1 MRTLKIFPA
10 DNVEVMLDG
19 ERAGHKIASRDIRDG
34 EKVIKYGHPIGFA
47 TRDIKKGEWVH
58 THNLRSGL
66 GGPLGYEYRPE
77 LSDTARVAPLSFMG
91 YPRREGRAG
100 IRNEI
105 WIIPTVGC
113 IGASARAVE
122 RRFARLA
129 RENIDGVYAF
139 PHPYGCSQLG
149 VDAEHTLDALVGLIR
164 HPNAGGVLVMGLG
177 CENTQIDRIK
187 ERLGSWDEQRVKFMI
202 CQQER
207 DEVESACELVEQLI
221 GYASG
226 ISRTELPA
234 SELVIGLKCGGSDG
248 FSGITANP
256 LLGRFSDRL
265 AAMGGTVLLSEVPEM
280 FGAETILMSRCRT
293 RELFEQTVGMI
304 NRTKLGFIEN
314 GCEVYENPS
323 PGNRAGGITTLE
335 EKSLGCIL
343 KGGTSPVEGVLR
355 YGEQAVAA
363 GLNLLEAP
371 GNDLVS
377 SNAEVISGAQLVLF
391 TTGRGTPFGT
401 PAPVVKVATNSA
413 LAENKPGWIDFDA
426 GRLLGGTDMEV
437 LCDELFRYVLDVAS
451 GRAATRSERSFV
463 RDFCIYKTG
472 VTL

>member
-1 MRTLKIFPA
+1 MKTLRIAPG

-19 ERAGHKIASRDIRDG
+19 ERAGHKIAARDIG
-34 EKVIKYGHPIGFA
+34 EGGTVIKYGHPIGVA
-47 TRDIKKGEWVH
+47 ACDISAGEWIH

-66 GGPLGYEYRPE
+66 HGLLEYEYAPDFCELPRIRPQF
-77 LSDTARVAPLSFMG
+77 FMG

-113 IGASARAVE
+113 VNAAARAVE
-122 RRFARLA
+122 RRFSGYKT
-129 RENIDGVYAF
+129 ENIDGVYAF

-149 VDAEHTLDALVGLIR
+149 GDAEHTLDALVGLIR

-177 CENTQIDRIK
+177 CENTQLDKVK
-187 ERLGSWDEQRVKFMI
+187 ERLGGRDGDRVRFML
-202 CQQER
+202 CQEER
-207 DEVESACELVEQLI
+207 DEVESACALVERLI
-221 GYASG
+221 ASA
-226 ISRTELPA
+226 SRARRVRTPA
-234 SELVIGLKCGGSDG
+234 SELVLGLKCGGSDG

-256 LLGRFSDRL
+256 LLGCLSDKL
-265 AAMGGTVLLSEVPEM
+265 IAMGGSVILTEVPEM
-280 FGAETILMSRCRT
+280 FGAETVLMSRCRT
-293 RELFEQTVGMI
+293 RELFDELTAMI
-304 NRTKLGFIEN
+304 NRTKRSFIAN

-343 KGGTSPVEGVLR
+343 KGGASPVESVLG
-355 YGEQAVAA
+355 YGEQVSVA
-363 GLNLLEAP
+363 GLNLLDAP

-391 TTGRGTPFGT
+391 TTGRGTPFGA
-401 PAPVVKVATNSA
+401 PAPVLRISTNTA
-413 LAENKPGWIDFDA
+413 LAQKKPCWIDFDA
-426 GRLLGGTDMEV
+426 GRLLDGGTMDG
-437 LCDELFRYVLDVAS
+437 LCDELLRQVLDVAS
-451 GRAATRSERSFV
+451 GRAVTKTESNFA